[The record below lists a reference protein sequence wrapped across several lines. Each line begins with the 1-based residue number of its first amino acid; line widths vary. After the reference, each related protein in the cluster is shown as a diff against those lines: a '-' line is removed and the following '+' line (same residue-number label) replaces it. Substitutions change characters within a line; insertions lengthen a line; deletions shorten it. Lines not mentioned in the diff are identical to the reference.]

1 MRHVFGVAFA
11 RVEMDSS
18 AQQELE
24 LSFLRI
30 SYAILRAR
38 EDGDEAQ
45 GYLAVV
51 RQEARDALRRLKSVY
66 GVGDELTIV
75 FASLLVSDLAMLADA
90 AERVRT
96 GEDEDAE
103 RKVAGHIATGALRRE
118 ISEKEPGHP
127 GDASGRAVGFLWRRP
142 CDAAADGCSDY
153 VSASPVNPVES
164 VMWHWVWTGYLHN
177 RVGGT

>member
-103 RKVAGHIATGALRRE
+103 RKVAGHIAAGALRRE
-118 ISEKEPGHP
+118 ISEKEPGAAEIRDIRAMP
-127 GDASGRAVGFLWRRP
+127 LGVPWDFYGVVRAMPRETDAQTMCPRL
-142 CDAAADGCSDY
+142 
-153 VSASPVNPVES
+153 
-164 VMWHWVWTGYLHN
+164 L
-177 RVGGT
+177 